1 MPGTLIRAIAI
12 IAPGMFLSQPP
23 TQRTPSISC
32 PFTAV
37 SIESAITSRET
48 SEYFMPSVPM
58 PMASVTVGKPNTCG
72 MAPAAFTAA
81 MARSTS
87 GWMPALQGFMVEW
100 PLATPTIAFSKS
112 PSRKPT
118 ARNIAR
124 FGERAAPW
132 VMVLLLQL
140 SAMGKTPNAENQ
152 LRFAC
157 ILLESAP
164 QPFHARASELRS
176 GRDLA
181 RPDRDPLVRD
191 HVSGRLRRGV
201 LAGPAAHRP
210 RKTGAHHHLDTR
222 RSAVFLRAW
231 RRSGRQARLRAL
243 LQAGILLFQSA
254 RNSRRLAR
262 R

>member
-23 TQRTPSISC
+23 MQMTPSMSC

-58 PMASVTVGKPNTCG
+58 PMPSVTVGKPNTCG

-81 MARSTS
+81 LALSTS

-112 PSRKPT
+112 PSPKPT

-152 LRFAC
+152 LRFDC

-164 QPFHARASELRS
+164 
-176 GRDLA
+176 
-181 RPDRDPLVRD
+181 RPAMLVHPNFDPVAISLGPIAIRWYGLMYLVGFA
-191 HVSGRLRRGV
+191 VSYGLGRLRIARAMAGGVTLPTVSLLAVFFVLCGV
-201 LAGPAAHRP
+201 LRGWV
-210 RKTGAHHHLDTR
+210 GL
-222 RSAVFLRAW
+222 
-231 RRSGRQARLRAL
+231 GRLSTA
-243 LQAGILLFQSA
+243 
-254 RNSRRLAR
+254 
-262 R
+262 

>member
-58 PMASVTVGKPNTCG
+58 PMPSVTVGKPNTCG

-81 MARSTS
+81 LALSTS

-112 PSRKPT
+112 PSPKPT

-152 LRFAC
+152 LRFDC
-157 ILLESAP
+157 ILLERRAAAR
-164 QPFHARASELRS
+164 HARPSELRS
-176 GRDLA
+176 GRDFA
-181 RPDRDPLVRD
+181 RPDRDPVVRA
-191 HVSGRLRRGV
+191 HV
-201 LAGPAAHRP
+201 
-210 RKTGAHHHLDTR
+210 
-222 RSAVFLRAW
+222 
-231 RRSGRQARLRAL
+231 
-243 LQAGILLFQSA
+243 
-254 RNSRRLAR
+254 SRRLRCVLRAR
-262 R
+262 TLAHRARDVRAGHRPDSR

>member
-81 MARSTS
+81 LALSTS

-100 PLATPTIAFSKS
+100 PLATPMIAFSKS
-112 PSRKPT
+112 PSPNPT
-118 ARNIAR
+118 ARSIAR

-140 SAMGKTPNAENQ
+140 SAMGKTPDAENQ
-152 LRFAC
+152 LRFDC
-157 ILLESAP
+157 ILLETAP
-164 QPFHARASELRS
+164 
-176 GRDLA
+176 
-181 RPDRDPLVRD
+181 RPAMLVHPNFDPVAISLGPIAIRWYGLMYLVGFA
-191 HVSGRLRRGV
+191 VAFWLGRLRIAR
-201 LAGPAAHRP
+201 AKPERI
-210 RKTGAHHHLDTR
+210 TTSTLDD
-222 RSAVFLRAW
+222 
-231 RRSGRQARLRAL
+231 
-243 LQAGILLFQSA
+243 LLFFCVLGVVLGG
-254 RNSRRLAR
+254 RLGYVLFYK
-262 R
+262 